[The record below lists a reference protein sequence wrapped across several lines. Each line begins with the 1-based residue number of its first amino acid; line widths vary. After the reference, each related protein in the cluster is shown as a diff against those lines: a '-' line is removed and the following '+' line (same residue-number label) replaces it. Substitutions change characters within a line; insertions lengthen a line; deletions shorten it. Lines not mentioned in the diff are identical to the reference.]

1 MNAGHRTVILNE
13 VDILGNEPLFA
24 TVRRKTQ
31 VVFRFGATNR
41 PFDMEHGPD
50 SRHVFVPRD
59 CVKRNDVNVTRAPR
73 DMVVRRTVNPGMRD
87 TDCGVTD

>member
-1 MNAGHRTVILNE
+1 MILNE

-24 TVRRKTQ
+24 TERRRTQ
-31 VVFRFGATNR
+31 VVFRRGATSR

-50 SRHVFVPRD
+50 SRHVFLPRD
-59 CVKRNDVNVTRAPR
+59 CVKRNEVNFARAPR
-73 DMVVRRTVNPGMRD
+73 DMVVRRTVNPGISD